1 MMVTTKAFLRGGPR
15 DRGLSRQISMGTAIP
30 DVPRR
35 RPGGVSEVTGHRDPW
50 EKRLPRAPSKG
61 ASDPGEESVTVP
73 RDPQGCP
80 PLTPLPSRQQ
90 HNQTRLNSRDS
101 ADAGAARGGDS
112 GPPRPARTSAAAR
125 CNSSSVGEAVTR
137 GPHGTPT
144 LLTGT
149 SGLPSPWRRKARPH
163 GYGHVHSG
171 HEGRPCPSRPPG
183 SNTERTRGVAA
194 WGGGRCPPNL
204 AAGPRRVATPRAGRV
219 GGRGTRRIARALGKG
234 AVLTALAGGEDGEA
248 TSAAED
254 VSVVRGRNVG
264 VTGELRI
271 SAPPCAR
278 TEVRR

>member
-1 MMVTTKAFLRGGPR
+1 
-15 DRGLSRQISMGTAIP
+15 MGTAIP

-73 RDPQGCP
+73 RDPQGRP
-80 PLTPLPSRQQ
+80 PLAPLPSRQQ

-204 AAGPRRVATPRAGRV
+204 AAGPRRAATPRAGRG

-254 VSVVRGRNVG
+254 VSVVRGHNVG

>member
-1 MMVTTKAFLRGGPR
+1 M
-15 DRGLSRQISMGTAIP
+15 
-30 DVPRR
+30 
-35 RPGGVSEVTGHRDPW
+35 
-50 EKRLPRAPSKG
+50 
-61 ASDPGEESVTVP
+61 
-73 RDPQGCP
+73 
-80 PLTPLPSRQQ
+80 
-90 HNQTRLNSRDS
+90 
-101 ADAGAARGGDS
+101 DAGAARGGDS

-149 SGLPSPWRRKARPH
+149 SGLPSPWRRNARPH

-204 AAGPRRVATPRAGRV
+204 AAGPRRAATPHAGRG
-219 GGRGTRRIARALGKG
+219 GGRGTRRIAQALGKG
-234 AVLTALAGGEDGEA
+234 AVLTALAGGEDREA

>member
-15 DRGLSRQISMGTAIP
+15 DRGPSRQISMGTAIP

-73 RDPQGCP
+73 RDPQGRP

-149 SGLPSPWRRKARPH
+149 SGLPSPWRRNARPH

-171 HEGRPCPSRPPG
+171 HEGRPAPRGHWDRTPSGR
-183 SNTERTRGVAA
+183 AA
-194 WGGGRCPPNL
+194 WRRGEGDAAPQTWPRVRSGR
-204 AAGPRRVATPRAGRV
+204 RRPASLR
-219 GGRGTRRIARALGKG
+219 LWGK
-234 AVLTALAGGEDGEA
+234 E
-248 TSAAED
+248 
-254 VSVVRGRNVG
+254 
-264 VTGELRI
+264 
-271 SAPPCAR
+271 PC
-278 TEVRR
+278 

>member
-15 DRGLSRQISMGTAIP
+15 DRGPSRQISMGTAIP

-73 RDPQGCP
+73 RDPQGRP

-125 CNSSSVGEAVTR
+125 CNSSSVGKAVTR
-137 GPHGTPT
+137 GPHGAPT

-149 SGLPSPWRRKARPH
+149 SGLPSLWRRNARPH

-183 SNTERTRGVAA
+183 TNTERTRGVAA

-204 AAGPRRVATPRAGRV
+204 AAGPRRAATPRAGRG

-254 VSVVRGRNVG
+254 VGVVSGRNVG

>member
-1 MMVTTKAFLRGGPR
+1 M
-15 DRGLSRQISMGTAIP
+15 
-30 DVPRR
+30 
-35 RPGGVSEVTGHRDPW
+35 TGHRDPW

-73 RDPQGCP
+73 RDPQGRP

-149 SGLPSPWRRKARPH
+149 SGLPSPWRRNARPH

-204 AAGPRRVATPRAGRV
+204 AAGPRRAATPRAGR
-219 GGRGTRRIARALGKG
+219 GGRPRDAPHRSGSGERSRA
-234 AVLTALAGGEDGEA
+234 D
-248 TSAAED
+248 SACGR
-254 VSVVRGRNVG
+254 RGRRGNVRSG
-264 VTGELRI
+264 GCQCRKWPQRRCHWRASNLR
-271 SAPPCAR
+271 SA
-278 TEVRR
+278 VRSDRGASLTSQAGPAHGAAVPGRRQVPVA